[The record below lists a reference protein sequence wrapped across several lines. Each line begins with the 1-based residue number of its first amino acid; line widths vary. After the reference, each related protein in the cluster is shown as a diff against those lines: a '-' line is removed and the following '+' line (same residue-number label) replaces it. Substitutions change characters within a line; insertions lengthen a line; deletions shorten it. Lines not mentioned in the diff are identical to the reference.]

1 MLFVSRVVDGLKFG
15 IVDTDDGTETLVYRD
30 ELNDAVLIHHVDIK
44 GVKIGY
50 NRGLHHNTPFIKEI
64 MAQQDMRQY
73 TNLQAKTKTLLGVEV
88 RVYAGEITAILA
100 DTRVAK
106 DGVRIRLSDFGA
118 TMSWESPVR
127 WVNGDTKNRLILVL
141 DDKIKMVG
149 REAYIRKRG
158 VCLDI
163 SDITN
168 NDVVSSIVHTLYDQH
183 HKWSENLIDSN
194 RRTRFGGLK

>member
-88 RVYAGEITAILA
+88 RVYDGEITAILA

-106 DGVRIRLSDFGA
+106 DGVRVRLSDFGT

-127 WVNGDTKNRLILVL
+127 WVNGDTKNKLILVL
-141 DDKIKMVG
+141 D
-149 REAYIRKRG
+149 IR
-158 VCLDI
+158 
-163 SDITN
+163 
-168 NDVVSSIVHTLYDQH
+168 
-183 HKWSENLIDSN
+183 
-194 RRTRFGGLK
+194 